1 VGEDRRTSGKAR
13 YTVAEAADML
23 GIATGAVRIRL
34 ARGTL
39 PRVRDGGTVYV
50 LLPADMSPDT
60 ERDAGDVPTGMLRGA
75 PDTLKSELRD
85 RLRCLECQ
93 VEAERQAHSE
103 ARRLL
108 AAALERIPAIEVPQ
122 ETQESP
128 ETVAM
133 SSKVARS
140 EPRYGRG
147 SGRRTE
153 AQERS

>member
-1 VGEDRRTSGKAR
+1 
-13 YTVAEAADML
+13 ML

-50 LLPADMSPDT
+50 LLPADMSRDT
-60 ERDAGDVPTGMLRGA
+60 ERDSGDVPTGMPHGA
-75 PDTLKSELRD
+75 PDTLKSELRA

-93 VEAERQAHSE
+93 LEAERQAHSE
-103 ARRLL
+103 IRRLL

-133 SSKVARS
+133 SSKVAR
-140 EPRYGRG
+140 
-147 SGRRTE
+147 
-153 AQERS
+153 

>member
-1 VGEDRRTSGKAR
+1 VH
-13 YTVAEAADML
+13 
-23 GIATGAVRIRL
+23 IRL

-50 LLPADMSPDT
+50 LLPADMSRNT
-60 ERDAGDVPTGMLRGA
+60 ERDAGDVPNGMPHGA
-75 PDTLKSELRD
+75 PDTLTSELRD

-93 VEAERQAHSE
+93 LEAERQAHSE

-108 AAALERIPAIEVPQ
+108 AAALERIPAIEAPQ

-133 SSKVARS
+133 SSKVAVSPAPLRERLRKTCRGPRS
-140 EPRYGRG
+140 AA
-147 SGRRTE
+147 SGVGY
-153 AQERS
+153 

>member
-1 VGEDRRTSGKAR
+1 
-13 YTVAEAADML
+13 
-23 GIATGAVRIRL
+23 
-34 ARGTL
+34 
-39 PRVRDGGTVYV
+39 
-50 LLPADMSPDT
+50 MSPDT
-60 ERDAGDVPTGMLRGA
+60 ERDAGDVPTSMLHGA

-133 SSKVARS
+133 SSKVREVSPAT
-140 EPRYGRG
+140 G
-147 SGRRTE
+147 E
-153 AQERS
+153 AQEDVQRPRSAASGVGY

>member
-1 VGEDRRTSGKAR
+1 VGEDRRTSGTAW

-23 GIATGAVRIRL
+23 GITTGAVRIRL

-50 LLPADMSPDT
+50 LLPADMSRDT
-60 ERDAGDVPTGMLRGA
+60 ERDAGDVPTGMLHGA

-133 SSKVARS
+133 SSKVAR
-140 EPRYGRG
+140 
-147 SGRRTE
+147 
-153 AQERS
+153 